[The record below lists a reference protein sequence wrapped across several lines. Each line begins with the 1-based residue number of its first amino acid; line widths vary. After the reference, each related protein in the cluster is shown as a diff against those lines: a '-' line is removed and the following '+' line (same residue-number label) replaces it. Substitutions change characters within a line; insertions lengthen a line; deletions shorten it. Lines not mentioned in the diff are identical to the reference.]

1 MSVIRVALLQLTAG
15 ATTGENLRSGLA
27 ACREARAN
35 GTDVA
40 LLPEV
45 WSHGYSFP
53 DADDGAAA
61 EAWRQTALS
70 EESEFVRA
78 FRDLA
83 AETGLAIGLT
93 FLEDHCSGPR
103 NALVLIDGT
112 GEIVLRY
119 AKVHT
124 CAFSNERLCA
134 PGEGFSVITLDTD
147 KGPLEVGAMICYDRE
162 NPESARILAIKGA
175 ELVLVPNACVFEE
188 HRIAQMKT
196 RAFENMIALA
206 MTNYPEIPPRG
217 KRALPGHRAD
227 GLRTPGGEKNGQ
239 GRTRETLIL
248 EAGEEAGIYIL
259 RLRPRRNP
267 SVPRERDLGPGRP
280 APRRLRRAANRG
292 QDVGLRSGEN
302 DPLTRLSRAAVRRRG
317 PLPRAGRHLPPEG
330 CVNLLA
336 RPSYGLRGHATGATA
351 IHSYAAAPVQCYVAV
366 DAAMP
371 KT

>member
-35 GTDVA
+35 GADVA

-93 FLEDHCSGPR
+93 FLEDHCAGPR
-103 NALVLIDGT
+103 NALALIDGT

-206 MTNYPEIPPRG
+206 MTNYPETHREGNGHSLGIVPMAF
-217 KRALPGHRAD
+217 AL
-227 GLRTPGGEKNGQ
+227 GGEKNGQ

-248 EAGEEAGIYIL
+248 EAGEEAGIYYCDFDLDEI
-259 RLRPRRNP
+259 RAY
-267 SVPRERDLGPGRP
+267 RENAIWGPGARRP
-280 APRRLRRAANRG
+280 AAYGA
-292 QDVGLRSGEN
+292 
-302 DPLTRLSRAAVRRRG
+302 
-317 PLPRAGRHLPPEG
+317 
-330 CVNLLA
+330 LLA
-336 RPSYGLRGHATGATA
+336 EARTPVFDPEKT
-351 IHSYAAAPVQCYVAV
+351 IH
-366 DAAMP
+366 
-371 KT
+371 